1 MRENSRI
8 PGPEPA
14 RHHQQHDVIPPESQP
29 AAFRPVV
36 PPPNQRSSARRAA
49 SAPTDSRL
57 MAAPDL
63 SRSEEIL
70 RVRKKRKKH
79 SARKAVLITLAA
91 IVCVFGLVGGAAA
104 LYLNSINQAL
114 SFDNKQEADNLK
126 AALQPVTAETKDKPF
141 YMLVLGSD
149 ARESDEASRSDVII
163 LTRVDP
169 QNGTITMVSIPRD
182 TMVELPGH
190 GRQKINAAYA
200 FDGAAGAVDAVSKF
214 AGVPITH
221 YAEIHFQELE
231 TLVDT
236 LGGVWVNVPVTNDE
250 TGSSNTGKR
259 IEAGEQLLNGEQALA
274 FARERYG
281 YTRGDF
287 QRADNQRILAQAIV
301 KKVLDVSPLELPGTV
316 QQLAECVS
324 TDYGL
329 NEIIELAQKFQ
340 TAGAVTFYSGLVPS
354 STTTIDGISY
364 VVTEYPGW
372 TEMMQ
377 RVDAG
382 EDPNAAPTAG
392 AESSDTTDTASTS
405 GEPQEG
411 DGPASNATESL

>member
-1 MRENSRI
+1 MRENFRI
-8 PGPEPA
+8 PRSETT
-14 RHHQQHDVIPPESQP
+14 RNDQQPDVAPSESQP
-29 AAFRPVV
+29 SAFRPAV
-36 PPPNQRSSARRAA
+36 PPSSQRPGARRVG
-49 SAPTDSRL
+49 STPTNSSFA
-57 MAAPDL
+57 AAPDL
-63 SRSEEIL
+63 SRSEEII

-79 SARKAVLITLAA
+79 TARKAVLITLAA

-104 LYLNSINQAL
+104 LYLNSLNQAL
-114 SFDNKQEADNLK
+114 SFDNQEEAENLK

-141 YMLVLGSD
+141 YLLVLGSD
-149 ARESDEASRSDVII
+149 AREGDEASRSDVII

-169 QNGTITMVSIPRD
+169 QNGAITMVSIPRD
-182 TMVELPGH
+182 TMVELSGH

-200 FDGAAGAVDAVSKF
+200 FGGAAGAVDAVSKF

-250 TGSSNTGKR
+250 TGSSNTGVR

-281 YTRGDF
+281 YVRGDF

-301 KKVLDVSPLELPGTV
+301 KKVLDASPLDLPGTI

-329 NEIIELAQKFQ
+329 NDIIDLARKFQ
-340 TAGAVTFYSGLVPS
+340 EAGAVAFYSGLVPS

-382 EDPNAAPTAG
+382 EDPNAASTGDDGSAAAQNAPDATSG
-392 AESSDTTDTASTS
+392 SDASNTSTS
-405 GEPQEG
+405 NTAEP
-411 DGPASNATESL
+411 S